1 MSIALGSKTETRK
14 LNGRKLNIVME
25 VMKEVY
31 IEFPETKEIMHEK
44 LKQKHYK
51 ENIFIEE
58 ISLFFF
64 DKTFVLCNVRVLKK
78 ELVLLLELH
87 LTSHVKE
94 CNV

>member
-1 MSIALGSKTETRK
+1 MSIALGSKTETGK
-14 LNGRKLNIVME
+14 LNERKLNIVME

-31 IEFPETKEIMHEK
+31 IEFLEIKEILPEK

-64 DKTFVLCNVRVLKK
+64 DKTFVLCNVTVLKRN
-78 ELVLLLELH
+78 LFH
-87 LTSHVKE
+87 
-94 CNV
+94 C

>member
-14 LNGRKLNIVME
+14 LNERKLNITME

-31 IEFPETKEIMHEK
+31 IEFPETKEIIHEK

-51 ENIFIEE
+51 ENTFIEE

-64 DKTFVLCNVRVLKK
+64 NMVN
-78 ELVLLLELH
+78 LLLIKL
-87 LTSHVKE
+87 
-94 CNV
+94 